1 MMENAPKHFPYQSP
15 PEYKWKKKKLG
26 GIFILPD
33 KGVLR
38 LYGGQIQKTM
48 KYWGKYDYTSS
59 GWASRAAQIR
69 MVCSA

>member
-26 GIFILPD
+26 GSAYCKKIACCD
-33 KGVLR
+33 STEGR
-38 LYGGQIQKTM
+38 SRMTM

-69 MVCSA
+69 MIYSA